1 MMDITPNEYKLYEE
15 NLKFWF
21 YYMLRIWVGVAA
33 KRERER
39 ERLKWGELRVC
50 VLFNKRGKKSKL
62 KKL

>member
-33 KRERER
+33 ERER
-39 ERLKWGELRVC
+39 ETRD
-50 VLFNKRGKKSKL
+50 KKEIEMGRT
-62 KKL
+62 

>member
-21 YYMLRIWVGVAA
+21 YYMLRIWVGVVA

-39 ERLKWGELRVC
+39 ERDWNGENLGFV
-50 VLFNKRGKKSKL
+50 FYSIRGVKKVN
-62 KKL
+62 